1 MNLEKI
7 MKNMKHMYEDCCGL
21 VAGETVMILTDD
33 KQDPLMADILFKCA
47 IEIGADPIIYKM
59 RAIAPGGELPESIC
73 EAAKKVDLIIG
84 ATSTSTYHCEGFRI
98 ACLPPYHGRMQ
109 ALSEWELDT
118 MENGGIEADFK
129 GVAPLTD
136 KVAAKIEKGKVLKL
150 TTPAGTCL
158 VADIDGRPGQ
168 SNTGVLTG
176 PCQKMGIPTIE
187 AFCSPVEG
195 GINGHITV
203 DGSCSGGV
211 GLCKEP
217 IEIDVVDGKA
227 VSITGGIEAERLKKR
242 LEEANTPNAYQI
254 AEVAV
259 GLNPCC
265 RMVGVV
271 NEDEGKYGTCHC
283 ALGNNTDMGG
293 LNYAPLHID
302 MVQWH
307 PTLEIDGELIF
318 KDGVCLIKD

>member
-1 MNLEKI
+1 MNAEKM
-7 MKNMKHMYEDCCGL
+7 MKNMKKMYCDCCGL
-21 VAGETVMILTDD
+21 KAGENVMILTDD
-33 KQDPLMADILFKCA
+33 KQDPLMADILFQCA
-47 IEIGADPIIYKM
+47 LELGADPTVFKIK
-59 RAIAPGGELPESIC
+59 AIAPGGELSALIC
-73 EAAKKVDLIIG
+73 EAAKAADLIIG
-84 ATSTSTYHCEGFRI
+84 ATSTSTYHCEGFRV

-129 GVAPLTD
+129 ALAPLTD
-136 KVAAKIEKGKVLKL
+136 KVAEKIEKGKHIRL

-158 VADIDGRPGQ
+158 DANIDGRSGQ

-187 AFCSPVEG
+187 VFCAPVEG
-195 GINGHITV
+195 DVNGRITV

-217 IEIDVVDGKA
+217 IQIDVVNGKA
-227 VSITGGIEAERLKKR
+227 VSIVGGIEAEKLKKR
-242 LEEANTPNAYQI
+242 LEEANTPNAYQV
-254 AEVAV
+254 AEIAV
-259 GLNPCC
+259 GMNPAC
-265 RMVGVV
+265 RVIGVV

-283 ALGNNTDMGG
+283 ALGNNTNLGG

-302 MVQWH
+302 MIQWH

-318 KDGVCLIKD
+318 KDGVCLIK